1 LDGGIVFFLGTGGTD
16 IIFLEI
22 PQSLDLAVLAEIP
35 DMKGLNLQH
44 PEVVVVMF
52 FSAFDTIHSVAPLLL
67 IPKRRREV
75 LLFGMRALPNGS
87 ALKLY
92 SAAGLPGLR

>member
-1 LDGGIVFFLGTGGTD
+1 M
-16 IIFLEI
+16 E
-22 PQSLDLAVLAEIP
+22 
-35 DMKGLNLQH
+35 GLNLQN
-44 PEVVVVMF
+44 PEMVVAML

-87 ALKLY
+87 APGNLHEIWLTAY
-92 SAAGLPGLR
+92 LPSETASGSPAAG